1 MQNVLTDLLK
11 FKMWQLEGKEQNQSN
26 FSKPMKI
33 PGIHALPFLNRQ
45 KSWNLSEQLSDDW

>member
-45 KSWNLSEQLSDDW
+45 KS